1 MNYGLSKSIKEYCMI
16 YSKNAGNNNP
26 FFGLQCKIFF
36 HVCEVRIRMLISNVE
51 LETSYQFRKCNFR
64 NVDISDI
71 GKPNTRSK
79 KGKISIFIFS
89 LQIIDLQSEMAVQ

>member
-1 MNYGLSKSIKEYCMI
+1 MNYESQTDITFLA
-16 YSKNAGNNNP
+16 N
-26 FFGLQCKIFF
+26 LL
-36 HVCEVRIRMLISNVE
+36 MLISNVE

-89 LQIIDLQSEMAVQ
+89 LQIIDVQREIAAH

>member
-1 MNYGLSKSIKEYCMI
+1 MILRIFLNFTDLSPVI
-16 YSKNAGNNNP
+16 
-26 FFGLQCKIFF
+26 
-36 HVCEVRIRMLISNVE
+36 RITRILISNVE